1 MKIIDIHCHPSM
13 KPYNNSGYR
22 DDGNIWTGLKA
33 IRQYFDSIPGLIRSQ
48 IQETARDSQAHLNEF
63 IKGNIISA
71 FIVIHPVERG
81 WFARNTRKEHRIV
94 KWLLKRLLSEQKLQY
109 LGASLTGSP
118 LKKIEGIFR
127 RINNNE
133 GIDYYTKES
142 FNEYKFLKDNQHLH
156 GPWGFSYEIVNNY
169 DAYKSVIAK
178 GKVIPVILTIEGGH
192 ALTHVSS
199 GDYFSMEYEQL
210 PDTFKSK
217 LKNDLKTNIGRLKGN
232 GKENVFDSGHTPF
245 FVTLSHM
252 YNNFLAGHAKT
263 YGRYVEDLLDQ
274 VPALDEG
281 ITEAGWLAIDKLLSK
296 ENGQRILIDVKHL
309 STAARLQ
316 YYDFIKN
323 KREEEHDPVPIIAS
337 HAAMNG
343 FEHNDLNRED
353 THKLESDAWFSRWS
367 INLTNDD
374 IKTIH
379 ESDGL
384 IGVVIHEG
392 RMPGKKAKKLF
403 CKLKKHIRK
412 GGKDTHIYQEQL
424 KNAYLKLILGNLFQ
438 VAVTINSRKAWE
450 HICIGSDYDGIMDPF
465 DIYKTSSAFQDM
477 MTDIQNYLMNPGF
490 DLIVY
495 RYDVESVLRASEI
508 PDYYFGYSPLE
519 IVEHIAHKNAENFLS
534 RYFTT
539 AYLK

>member
-22 DDGNIWTGLKA
+22 DDGNIWTGHKA
-33 IRQYFDSIPGLIRSQ
+33 IRKYFDSIPALIRSQ

-63 IKGNIISA
+63 IKGNIASA
-71 FIVIHPVERG
+71 FFVIHPAERG
-81 WFARNTRKEHRIV
+81 WFVRNTRKEHRLV
-94 KWLLKRLLSEQKLQY
+94 KWFLKRWLPERKLQY

-118 LKKIEGIFR
+118 LKKIKGIFR
-127 RINNNE
+127 RASNTE
-133 GIDYYTKES
+133 GIDYYSEETYE
-142 FNEYKFLKDNQHLH
+142 EYKFLKDNQHLQ
-156 GPWGFSYEIVNNY
+156 GSRGFTYEIVNNY
-169 DAYKSVIAK
+169 EAYKSVLEK

-192 ALTHVSS
+192 ALTHVES
-199 GDYFSMEYEQL
+199 GDYFSMDYDQL
-210 PDTFKSK
+210 PDTVKTN
-217 LKNDLKTNIGRLKGN
+217 LNDDLKSNIGRLKGN
-232 GKENVFDSGHTPF
+232 GNETVFDPGHTPF
-245 FVTLSHM
+245 FITLSHM

-274 VPALDEG
+274 VPALGAG
-281 ITEAGWLAIDKLLSK
+281 ITEAGWLAINELLSK

-316 YYDFIKN
+316 YYDFVKN
-323 KREEEHDPVPIIAS
+323 KREEAHDPVPIIAS

-343 FEHNDLNRED
+343 FEHNDLSRED
-353 THKLESDAWFSRWS
+353 THKFEKDAWFNRWS

-374 IKTIH
+374 IKTIY

-384 IGVVIHEG
+384 IGLVIHEG
-392 RMPGKKAKKLF
+392 RMPGGKAKKRF
-403 CKLKKHIRK
+403 RKLKNQIRK
-412 GGKDTHIYQEQL
+412 GGKYTQKYQQQL

-438 VAVTINSRKAWE
+438 IAVTVNSKKAWE

-465 DIYKTSSAFQDM
+465 DIYKTSSALQDM
-477 MTDIQNYLMNPGF
+477 MTDILNYLKNPDF

-495 RYDVESVLRASEI
+495 RNDVESVLRASEI

-519 IVEHIAHKNAENFLS
+519 IAENVAHKNAENFLS
-534 RYFTT
+534 RYFTS
-539 AYLK
+539 AYLR